1 MMGGAFNPGVGMNYG
16 MCYSLPM
23 GGANA
28 MQGMQGNMVGMGMP
42 GGMQRGMQ
50 GMDGMQ
56 GGMQGGMAR
65 SAVGQPGGV
74 QGPGYQVMHPWQGMM
89 NQLQMQE
96 GGQRCGE
103 MEGTSSV
110 RKIL

>member
-1 MMGGAFNPGVGMNYG
+1 
-16 MCYSLPM
+16 
-23 GGANA
+23 
-28 MQGMQGNMVGMGMP
+28 MQGNMVGMGMP

-65 SAVGQPGGV
+65 FAVGQHGGV
-74 QGPGYQVMHPWQGMM
+74 QGPGYQVMHPSQGMM
-89 NQLQMQE
+89 NQMQMQ
-96 GGQRCGE
+96 GGGSG

-110 RKIL
+110 RKI

>member
-1 MMGGAFNPGVGMNYG
+1 
-16 MCYSLPM
+16 
-23 GGANA
+23 
-28 MQGMQGNMVGMGMP
+28 MQGMQGNRVGMGMP

-65 SAVGQPGGV
+65 SAVGQHGGV
-74 QGPGYQVMHPWQGMM
+74 QGPGYQVMHPSQGMM
-89 NQLQMQE
+89 NQMQMQE
-96 GGQRCGE
+96 GGKRCGG